1 VEVRNESATNGPYAL
16 SNHEEG
22 AMSHQQLTLDERYQI
37 QASKRLGMS
46 NAAIARQLHRHP
58 STIGRELRRNV
69 TLDIPYGAR
78 KAARMAHQ
86 RRIDKGERSRKIQGK
101 VQTQIEKLLRQG
113 WSPEQIS
120 GRFRRERRR
129 GRVCHETIYQ
139 HVIRD
144 SRRGGQLRYALRFGG
159 YQQHRF
165 KKSKV
170 GERTRMRRHRLEHR
184 PTAANNR
191 TELGHW
197 ERDCV
202 LGRRG
207 GAALLTM
214 IDRKSRYTRVQRI
227 RAVTTKEAEAATI
240 KALAPYRDITK
251 TITNDN
257 GVEFQM
263 DQSLENK
270 LGIPV
275 YYCDP
280 SSPWQRGSIENANGL
295 IRQYVPKHTPIELF
309 PKGLETA
316 LEETLNH
323 RPRKVL
329 GYRTPHEVF
338 FKNRVRMLSNQRLQI
353 GLEFSGST

>member
-1 VEVRNESATNGPYAL
+1 
-16 SNHEEG
+16 
-22 AMSHQQLTLDERYQI
+22 MSHQQLTLDERYQL

-46 NAAIARQLHRHP
+46 NAAIARQLHRAP
-58 STIGRELRRNV
+58 STIGRELRRNTTQGV
-69 TLDIPYGAR
+69 PYGAR

-86 RRIDKGERSRKIQGK
+86 RRIDKGARSRKIQGK
-101 VQTQIEKLLRQG
+101 LLRLIERLLRRG

-120 GRFRRERRR
+120 GRFKRERRR
-129 GRVCHETIYQ
+129 RRVCHETIYQ

-144 SRRGGQLRYALRFGG
+144 SRRGGWLRYALRFGG
-159 YQQHRF
+159 YEQHRF

-184 PTAANNR
+184 PAAANDR

-214 IDRKSRYTRVQRI
+214 IDRRSRYTHVRRI
-227 RAVTTKEAEAATI
+227 REVTTKEADAATI
-240 KALAPYRDITK
+240 DALASHRAITK
-251 TITNDN
+251 TMTNDN
-257 GVEFQM
+257 GAEFQT

-270 LGIPV
+270 LDITI
-275 YYCDP
+275 YFCDP

-295 IRQYVPKHTPIELF
+295 IRQYVPKRTPIETLPNGF
-309 PKGLETA
+309 ETA
-316 LEETLNH
+316 LENTLNH

-338 FKNRVRMLSNQRLQI
+338 HGKRLRMLSNQRLQI
-353 GLEFSGST
+353 GLEFSTTL